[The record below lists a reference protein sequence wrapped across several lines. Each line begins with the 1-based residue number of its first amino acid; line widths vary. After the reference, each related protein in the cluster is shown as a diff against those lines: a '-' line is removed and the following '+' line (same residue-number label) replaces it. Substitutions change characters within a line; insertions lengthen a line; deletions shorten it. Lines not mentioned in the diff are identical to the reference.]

1 MDGICGLSN
10 WQWVFILEGILTIAV
25 GIAAFFLILDF
36 PEDATWL
43 TGEEQRFIVARA
55 GGHELSE
62 VITSRDLLVFF
73 KKLRNVLGGIMY
85 LSKCFTCHQDAYN
98 GS

>member
-10 WQWVFILEGILTIAV
+10 WQWVFILEGILTIAI

-43 TGEEQRFIVARA
+43 TDEEKRFIIARA
-55 GGHELSE
+55 GGHEKSQ
-62 VITSRDLLVFF
+62 VITSHDLLVFF
-73 KKLRNVLGGIMY
+73 KKFRNVLGGVMY
-85 LSKCFTCHQDAYN
+85 LSKC
-98 GS
+98 SI